1 MSSTVKVDEF
11 TVEEVV
17 PHAGVMSLLDRVLDC
32 GEDWLEAEVVI
43 NRGSLFAEERSEH
56 QQGVPAWAGIEYMA
70 QAIAAFAGVQR
81 RRRGLEA
88 VVGFLVGTRR
98 YDSSRS
104 HFPFG
109 SRLRVRV
116 EREFQADNGLG
127 VFACEISGETAEG
140 AEFTASAAL
149 NVFQPDN
156 VEEFLDQ
163 AG

>member
-1 MSSTVKVDEF
+1 MAFEFAVD
-11 TVEEVV
+11 EVV
-17 PHAGVMSLLDRVLDC
+17 PHEGVMSLLDRVLDC
-32 GEDWLEAEVVI
+32 GEDWLEAEILI
-43 NRGSLFAEERSEH
+43 NRGSLFAEERSQQQS

-88 VVGFLVGTRR
+88 AVGFLVGTRR

-109 SRLRVRV
+109 SRLCIRV

-127 VFACEISGETAEG
+127 VFACEINGETAEG
-140 AEFTASAAL
+140 ENLTASAAL
-149 NVFQPDN
+149 NVFQPDD
-156 VEEFLDQ
+156 VQEFLDQ
-163 AG
+163 DG